1 MIPFGGGTTVS
12 NAVTCPS
19 GEKRMIVT
27 VSTAHMTAIK
37 WVDRE
42 NMLACVEAGVRG
54 VCVYSTVQAQS
65 LWHMQG

>member
-54 VCVYSTVQAQS
+54 VCV
-65 LWHMQG
+65 